1 MTTRTRAMVL
11 IALDSVQ
18 ICVGVYVLRAAG
30 ITGENGLYGAI
41 GALSLWW
48 GVRDLPKH
56 WGRLK

>member
-1 MTTRTRAMVL
+1 MVL

-30 ITGENGLYGAI
+30 ITGDNGLYGAI

-48 GVRDLPKH
+48 GVRDLPRH
-56 WGRLK
+56 WGGLK